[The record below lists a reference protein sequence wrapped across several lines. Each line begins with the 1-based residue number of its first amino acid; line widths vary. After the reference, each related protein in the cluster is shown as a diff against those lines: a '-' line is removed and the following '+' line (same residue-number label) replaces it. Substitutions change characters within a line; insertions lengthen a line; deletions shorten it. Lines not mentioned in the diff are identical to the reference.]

1 MLELGACSVSAQA
14 TISDRHAHIPPPPLA
29 TASSHGSSMCPGMGR
44 VPAPRCYILPPEDQ
58 ETWHKHR
65 SGFGPADAAMGGLG
79 MGMSSSRSGS
89 LLEPPSLAES
99 LLSRSSSRDTLY
111 VPRSAMLP
119 SSLDLVAAASLEGMM
134 GGHPA
139 QSSLDPTVAISPG
152 VIKRRRG
159 GLIEQRD
166 IIKAHQAHKMQ
177 STPQARR
184 KEWE

>member
-1 MLELGACSVSAQA
+1 MLELGACSVGAQA
-14 TISDRHAHIPPPPLA
+14 SLSDRHAHIPPPPLA
-29 TASSHGSSMCPGMGR
+29 SARGGSPL
-44 VPAPRCYILPPEDQ
+44 PRCYVLPPEDS
-58 ETWHKHR
+58 ESWRKHR
-65 SGFGPADAAMGGLG
+65 GGFGLAGGG
-79 MGMSSSRSGS
+79 GGPSSSRS

-99 LLSRSSSRDTLY
+99 LLSRSCSRDALY
-111 VPRSAMLP
+111 APRAAMLP
-119 SSLDLVAAASLEGMM
+119 SSLDLVAALDAPP
-134 GGHPA
+134 GHAPPG
-139 QSSLDPTVAISPG
+139 LDPSAPISPN